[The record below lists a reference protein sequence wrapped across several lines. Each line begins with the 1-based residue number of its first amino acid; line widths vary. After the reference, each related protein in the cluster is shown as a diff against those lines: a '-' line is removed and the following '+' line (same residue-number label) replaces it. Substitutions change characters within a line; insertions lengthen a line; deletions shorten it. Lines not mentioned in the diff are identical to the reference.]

1 MERKPRLLFVTE
13 AFGGG
18 VFEYCLLL
26 CNELASHFEVYLAY
40 GVRPQTPEGFREMF
54 DPRIHLI
61 PVEHFVRSI
70 RLGDDIR
77 AGRELVRIYRE
88 VKPDLVHLHSSKAG
102 AIGRIAFAFRKT
114 PLFYTPHGYS
124 FLMTNAGKLRRQV
137 YFAMEYA
144 LARIPCTTVCCSAGE
159 YRQALRLTRRA
170 RQINNAVNLRDID
183 AFLRENPPAR
193 HPFTVCTVGRICQ
206 QKNPA
211 LANRIARRMPD
222 VRFVWVGDGE
232 LRSQLTAP
240 NLEVTGWVKREQAL
254 RTLEQADVLLLPSLW
269 EGLPLTLLE
278 AMYCEVL
285 CVVSDVVGNH
295 DVIHSGVNGFVCPAE
310 EDYVQAIRLAK
321 DHPDQVQ
328 AMKERARQEVEQEYN
343 ASVMEQRYRAMY
355 REALAGKG

>member
-1 MERKPRLLFVTE
+1 MEKKPRLLFVTE

-102 AIGRIAFAFRKT
+102 AIGRIAFAFKKT

-170 RQINNAVNLRDID
+170 RQINNAVNLQDID

-211 LANRIARRMPD
+211 LANRIAQRMPD

-240 NLEVTGWVKREQAL
+240 NLEVTGWVKREEAL
-254 RTLEQADVLLLPSLW
+254 RTMEQADVMLLRLGSKLAGGVLP
-269 EGLPLTLLE
+269 
-278 AMYCEVL
+278 
-285 CVVSDVVGNH
+285 D
-295 DVIHSGVNGFVCPAE
+295 IHPFAALVFIG
-310 EDYVQAIRLAK
+310 VQADLFQPAGRL
-321 DHPDQVQ
+321 
-328 AMKERARQEVEQEYN
+328 
-343 ASVMEQRYRAMY
+343 QRG
-355 REALAGKG
+355 LITGGKGFRIPRRSKNCTHKRFLFLIRRMGSSTP

>member
-1 MERKPRLLFVTE
+1 MEKKPRLLFVTE

-77 AGRELVRIYRE
+77 AGRELARIYRE

-211 LANRIARRMPD
+211 LADRIAQRMPD

-240 NLEVTGWVKREQAL
+240 NLEVTGWVKREPRGRGRQRL
-254 RTLEQADVLLLPSLW
+254 CLPRRGRLCPGHPPGQRPPGPGAGH
-269 EGLPLTLLE
+269 EG
-278 AMYCEVL
+278 
-285 CVVSDVVGNH
+285 
-295 DVIHSGVNGFVCPAE
+295 
-310 EDYVQAIRLAK
+310 
-321 DHPDQVQ
+321 
-328 AMKERARQEVEQEYN
+328 
-343 ASVMEQRYRAMY
+343 
-355 REALAGKG
+355 AGKAGSGTGIQRIGDGTEIPGDVQGSAGRKRLMRETEGWCK

>member
-1 MERKPRLLFVTE
+1 MEKKPRLLFVTE

-26 CNELASHFEVYLAY
+26 CNELADHFDVFLAY

-61 PVEHFVRSI
+61 PVENFVRSI
-70 RLGDDIR
+70 RPGDDIK
-77 AGRELVRIYRE
+77 AGKELLRIYNQ
-88 VKPDLVHLHSSKAG
+88 VQPDLVHLHSSKAG
-102 AIGRIAFAFRKT
+102 AIGRIAFAFKKT

-124 FLMTNAGKLRRQV
+124 FLMTNAGKLHRQV
-137 YFAMEYA
+137 YFAIEYA
-144 LARIPCTTVCCSAGE
+144 LAKSRCRTVCCSAGE
-159 YRQALRLTRRA
+159 YREALRLTRHA
-170 RQINNAVNLRDID
+170 CQINNAVNLRDID
-183 AFLRENPPAR
+183 AFLQENPPAR
-193 HPFTVCTVGRICQ
+193 HPFTVCIVGRICV

-211 LANRIARRMPD
+211 LANRIASLLPD
-222 VRFVWVGDGE
+222 TRFVWVGDGE

-295 DVIHSGVNGFVCPAE
+295 DVIHSGVNGFVCRTE
-310 EDYVQAIRLAK
+310 EDYVKAIRLARE
-321 DHPDQVQ
+321 HPEQVQ
-328 AMKERARQEVEQEYN
+328 AMKDRARQEVEQEYN
-343 ASVMEQRYRAMY
+343 AQVMAKRYQDMY
-355 REALAGKG
+355 MEALAQKG